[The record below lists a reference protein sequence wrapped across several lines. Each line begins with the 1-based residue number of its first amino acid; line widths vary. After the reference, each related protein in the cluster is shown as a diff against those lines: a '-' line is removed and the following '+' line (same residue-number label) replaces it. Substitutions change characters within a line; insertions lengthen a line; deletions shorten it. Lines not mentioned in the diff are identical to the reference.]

1 MNRKKKTVA
10 EHFIKSSRLISTL
23 GIYEK
28 EINLVSDLIYKA
40 NKNDKKIMVAG
51 NGGSCADA
59 EHFTGE
65 LVCTFIKRN
74 RKPISALSLHGNNA
88 AFTAWSN
95 DFGFETFFKRQV
107 EANGKKGDI
116 LFLISTGG
124 GSLVDNRPSYNLVLA
139 AKEAKKR
146 NIIIISLI
154 GKGGGLLKKISD
166 IYIDIKSNETSL
178 IQEAHMSILH
188 CICNNLESKL

>member
-1 MNRKKKTVA
+1 MNHKKKKIT
-10 EHFIKSSRLISTL
+10 EHFIKSSKLISTL

-28 EINLVSDLIYKA
+28 EINLLSDLIYRV
-40 NKNDKKIMVAG
+40 NKNNKKIMVAG

-74 RKPISALSLHGNNA
+74 RKPISAQSLHGNNA

-95 DFGFETFFKRQV
+95 DFGFESFFKRQV
-107 EANGKKGDI
+107 EANGKRGDV

-124 GSLVDNRPSYNLVLA
+124 GSLRDNRPSYNLVLA
-139 AKEAKKR
+139 AREAKKKD
-146 NIIIISLI
+146 IKVVSLI
-154 GKGGGLLKKISD
+154 GKGGGILKKISD
-166 IYIDIKSNETSL
+166 IYIDIKSNETSM

>member
-1 MNRKKKTVA
+1 MYHKKKIT
-10 EHFIKSSRLISTL
+10 EHFIKSSKLLSTL
-23 GIYEK
+23 GVYEK
-28 EINLVSDLIYKA
+28 EIDLISDLIFRT
-40 NKNDKKIMVAG
+40 NKNNKKIMVAG

-74 RKPISALSLHGNNA
+74 RKPISAQSLHGNNA

-95 DFGFETFFKRQV
+95 DFGFESFFKRQV
-107 EANGKKGDI
+107 EANGKKGDV

-124 GSLVDNRPSYNLVLA
+124 GSLRDNRPSYNLVLA
-139 AKEAKKR
+139 AKEAKKK
-146 NIIIISLI
+146 NIKVVSLI